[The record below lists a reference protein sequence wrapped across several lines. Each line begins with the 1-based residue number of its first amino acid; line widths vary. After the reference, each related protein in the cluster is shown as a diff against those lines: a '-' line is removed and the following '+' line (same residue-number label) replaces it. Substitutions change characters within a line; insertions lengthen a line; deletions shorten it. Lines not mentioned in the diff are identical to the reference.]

1 MSKDQ
6 PNPKRVLSGVQPSGA
21 PHLGNYFGAMRQ
33 FVTMQAN
40 ASQCYF
46 MIADYHALNSTQDS
60 NEMAKNI
67 LDVAINYI
75 AIGLDPKKS
84 IIFQQSMV
92 PAHTELAWVFDTITT
107 MPYLMRGHAYK
118 DAEAKGKEVS
128 VGKFNY
134 PMLMAADIL
143 LYDVDSVPVGQDQK
157 QHIEFTRD
165 TAVKFNNIFG
175 ETFRLPD
182 ALIMDDVA
190 IVPGIDGR
198 KMSKS
203 YGNGIPLFA
212 SDSEIDRL
220 VASIVTDSGSGVPTN
235 VRAIH
240 ELFRSKEELDKIYEE
255 NKGKY
260 KTLKDLLAQ
269 DIKAFVGPMRTR
281 RDEIAKNPGQVMDII
296 KQGSAL
302 ANEQAEKVMAIVRKR
317 IGIRI

>member
-1 MSKDQ
+1 MSKDA
-6 PNPKRVLSGVQPSGA
+6 PKPSRVLSGVQPSGS
-21 PHLGNYFGAMRQ
+21 PHIGNYFGAMRQ
-33 FVTMQAN
+33 FATLQAE

-46 MIADYHALNSTQDS
+46 MIADYHALNSTQ
-60 NEMAKNI
+60 NREEMASNI
-67 LDVAINYI
+67 INVAIDYMT
-75 AIGLDPKKS
+75 IGLDPKKS

-143 LYDVDSVPVGQDQK
+143 LYDVDHVPVGQDQK

-165 TAVKFNNIFG
+165 TALKFNNIFG
-175 ETFRLPD
+175 ETFGLPD
-182 ALIMDDVA
+182 AFILDDVA
-190 IVPGIDGR
+190 IVPGIDGK

-212 SDSEIDRL
+212 SDSEIDSL
-220 VASIVTDSGSGVPTN
+220 VASIVTDSGGGIPTN

-240 ELFRSKEELDKIYEE
+240 ELFRSKSELDKIYEE
-255 NKGKY
+255 NIGKY
-260 KTLKDLLAQ
+260 KILKDLLAS
-269 DIKAFVGPMRTR
+269 DIKSFIAPMRTKR
-281 RDEIAKNPGQVMDII
+281 EIIAKDIDSVREVLRS
-296 KQGSAL
+296 GSVA
-302 ANEQAEKVMAIVRKR
+302 ANEQAEKVMSRVRKA
-317 IGIRI
+317 IGIRV